1 MKDHQRDLTPDELR
15 EDLGAKVPGLEQ
27 LAAIPGV
34 VPTAEE
40 PVVSPGEERF
50 ERMFG
55 SGAPRP
61 VMRREFWLA
70 LLCFALLAAVPLR
83 KGLLHTDRVTFGLD
97 QALQSE
103 PWASAL
109 RAEWDP
115 AELAPQN
122 DGLSDQAV
130 NLYPFYRWVS
140 RSYLAGDWPLWN
152 PLIYCGAPGLGNPQ
166 AGVLDPQV
174 GVLVVGEALGGLPGF
189 HVALNW
195 TAWLR
200 LMVAGLGAYLLAR
213 RLGLGARGALLAGLT
228 FQFSGY
234 MVLWLNFPLGHVP
247 PFLPLV
253 LYFLEGLVARGTVS
267 PWSARR
273 AFVGAV
279 VCMALAILGGHP
291 ETSFFIGLTAG
302 VWCLALMTREARAGW
317 LGLGALACGSLL
329 ASPALL
335 AFWNYLRVSGAMA
348 VRSAEQ
354 GRIEWDWVALL
365 LLVGL
370 GGAFVWGR
378 RLWRAAWRALE
389 PVDQEDAAGGEKA
402 TARGGVAL
410 LWGAGLIVCTGG
422 LLVLF
427 GLGLEER
434 VFLSLLHDYWGQPG
448 RDAGF
453 RGPGTGLLENG
464 STFLVTAAWLG
475 AAAALIAA
483 PAALRRRGLIAG
495 IGLVAMGLALGVPGF
510 VDSYRHL
517 PLIGLGDTVRFAPV
531 GALMIGLLAGE
542 GLERAPRSARWLALV
557 PVCAVLLALAYSQFQ
572 SPPFTPRVA
581 QGLSNESAADA
592 SGAQQVKLTMRPGE
606 RLDARSERL
615 EGWYVASAPI
625 DRVRLVMTH
634 ADPRETQQSLP
645 LDPVA
650 RPQGQSDAPL
660 DAVFFRSSTFQTS
673 RLREGVWD
681 LDLRFEARVNP
692 ALQPGGESF
701 RTVASKDLGNAL
713 MLFDARPSK
722 TSWVLLA
729 LVAGAFALG
738 KRAVPVVLALSC
750 VQGFV
755 FSEGQ
760 NPTYDAA
767 LVYPE
772 TATERILGEQLDAH
786 RFFSELGV
794 MPPDTGLVRGLRAL
808 DGYDAIDPRSYSE
821 MRGFAL
827 QPGKHPLLA
836 WHAPGVDLLSPVFQ
850 MLGVKFLL
858 FGGPMTAMPGHQG
871 WELVACPRPD
881 LYGAA
886 DQPSVAFAEVWIYRA
901 RDPFPRAWAVTS
913 VGGLRAGMTAIAQS
927 NAAWDPR
934 RTALVSESAATW
946 PFGLPPG
953 ERAQIPDAARS
964 LQIGTPVITNMSV
977 TVDVECDGNA
987 LLILS
992 EQFFAGAHFEVDGER
1007 REVISVNGLFVGC
1020 ELRAGDRRVVLYR

>member
-50 ERMFG
+50 ERWFG

-61 VMRREFWLA
+61 VRRREFWLA
-70 LLCFALLAAVPLR
+70 LLFFALLAAVPLR
-83 KGLLHTDRVTFGLD
+83 KGLFDADRVTFGLD

-109 RAEWDP
+109 RAEHEP
-115 AELAPQN
+115 AKLAPQN

-174 GVLVVGEALGGLPGF
+174 GLLVAGEALGGVTGF

-200 LMVAGLGAYLLAR
+200 LMIAGLGAYLLAR
-213 RLGLGARGALLAGLT
+213 RLGLGWRGAFMAGLT

-267 PWSARR
+267 PWPARR
-273 AFVGAV
+273 AFVGAM

-291 ETSFFIGLTAG
+291 ETSFFIGVTAG
-302 VWCLALMTREARAGW
+302 VWCLALMAREARAGW

-329 ASPALL
+329 ASPALV

-354 GRIEWDWVALL
+354 GRLEWNGLALL
-365 LLVGL
+365 VL
-370 GGAFVWGR
+370 GGLVCAFLWGR

-389 PVDQEDAAGGEKA
+389 PGAGGEKA
-402 TARGGVAL
+402 TARGGLVL
-410 LWGAGLIVCTGG
+410 LWGAGLVVATGG
-422 LLVLF
+422 LLLLF
-427 GLGLEER
+427 GLGMGER

-448 RDAGF
+448 RGAGF
-453 RGPGTGLLENG
+453 RGPGTGLLETG
-464 STFLVTAAWLG
+464 STFLVTAAWLS
-475 AAAALIAA
+475 AAAALISA
-483 PAALRRRGLIAG
+483 PQALRRRGLIAG
-495 IGLVAMGLALGVPGF
+495 IACVAMGLALGLPGL

-542 GLERAPRSARWLALV
+542 GLERAPRSARYLALV

-572 SPPFTPRVA
+572 MPAFTPRAA
-581 QGLSNESAADA
+581 QDSVVVQAAGLDA
-592 SGAQQVKLTMRPGE
+592 TSGVQQVELTVRPGE

-615 EGWYVASAPI
+615 EGWYVAALPI

-634 ADPRETQQSLP
+634 SDPGEASQSLP

-650 RPQGQSDAPL
+650 RPEGMSQAPAA
-660 DAVFFRSSTFQTS
+660 AVFFRSSTFQTS

-681 LDLRFEARVNP
+681 LDLRFEVQRAPSTAP
-692 ALQPGGESF
+692 AGEPF
-701 RTVASKDLGNAL
+701 QTLASVDLGNGL
-713 MLFDARPSK
+713 MLFDARVSK

-750 VQGFV
+750 AQGFV

-767 LVYPE
+767 LVFPE
-772 TATERILGEQLDAH
+772 TATERILDEQLGAH

-821 MRGFAL
+821 MRSFAL

-858 FGGPMTAMPGHQG
+858 FNGPMTAMPGHQG
-871 WELVACPRPD
+871 WELVACPRPESS
-881 LYGAA
+881 GN
-886 DQPSVAFAEVWIYRA
+886 PGSVAFAEVWMYRA
-901 RDPFPRAWAVTS
+901 RDPFPRAWAVTA
-913 VGGLRAGMTAIAQS
+913 VGGLRAGMTAITQA
-927 NAAWDPR
+927 NAAWYPR

-946 PFGLPPG
+946 PFGLAPG
-953 ERAQIPDAARS
+953 EPAQVPGAARAV
-964 LQIGTPVITNMSV
+964 QIGEPVITNMHV
-977 TVDVECDGNA
+977 TLDIECDGNA
-987 LLILS
+987 VLVLS
-992 EQFFAGAHFEVDGER
+992 EQFFAGARFEVDGAP
-1007 REVISVNGLFVGC
+1007 RELFSVNGLFVGC